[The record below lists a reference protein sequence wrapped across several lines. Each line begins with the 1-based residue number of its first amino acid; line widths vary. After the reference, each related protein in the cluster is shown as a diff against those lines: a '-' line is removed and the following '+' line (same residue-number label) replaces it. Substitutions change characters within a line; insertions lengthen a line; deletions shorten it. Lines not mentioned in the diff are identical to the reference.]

1 MAAHE
6 QRSEVVVAGGGVI
19 GLACAWRLAQTGRA
33 VTVCDPG
40 TPRGASQAAAGM
52 LAPATEATIAERDL
66 LALNLASAD
75 RWAAFADELARASA
89 HDPRL
94 RPSGALLV
102 ARDGDDAAVLD
113 WLADAHARL
122 GLSSRRLR
130 SRQAR
135 ELEPGLSPRTRGA
148 LMCDGDHQVDNRA
161 VLAGLRRAV
170 EAMGVTFVPAAVSD
184 VRAAGG
190 HVTGVGLSTGA
201 SLACEQVVIAAGWR
215 SAQIAGV
222 GTVPVRP
229 VKGQLLHLRQ
239 RDAPG
244 AAPVATRV
252 VRGLAVYVVPRGDG
266 RVVVG
271 ATVEERDHDT
281 VTTAGGVLQLLRDA
295 WELLPDV
302 GELELTE
309 ATAGLRPTT
318 PDNGPVIG
326 HGDIDGVVC
335 AFGHHRHGILL
346 TPITAEAV
354 AALVAGEAPPPEVAP
369 FTPDRFAAKAA

>member
-89 HDPRL
+89 YDPRL

-170 EAMGVTFVPAAVSD
+170 EAMGVTFVSAAVSD

-229 VKGQLLHLRQ
+229 VKGQLLHLR
-239 RDAPG
+239 
-244 AAPVATRV
+244 
-252 VRGLAVYVVPRGDG
+252 
-266 RVVVG
+266 VVG

-281 VTTAGGVLQLLRDA
+281 ATTAGGVLQLLRDA